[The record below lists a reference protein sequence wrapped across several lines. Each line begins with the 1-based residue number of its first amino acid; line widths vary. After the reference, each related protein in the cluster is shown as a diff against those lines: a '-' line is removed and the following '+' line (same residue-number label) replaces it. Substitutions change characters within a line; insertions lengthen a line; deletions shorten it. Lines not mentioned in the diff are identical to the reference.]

1 VDIGSPPAHTVEVA
15 KRRKPESEPAVA
27 RVMTFTIGT
36 ATDFEAL
43 VYSLK
48 TQLRQVYEKQ
58 PGFCELLAVHKPEG
72 GQVIAITLWSDRES
86 AENAKML
93 ADTVTDRIARVMGTV
108 ATHDLY
114 DVVGRL
120 SVD

>member
-1 VDIGSPPAHTVEVA
+1 MA
-15 KRRKPESEPAVA
+15 KRRKPEPEPAVA
-27 RVMTFTIGT
+27 RVMTFTAGAT
-36 ATDFEAL
+36 TDFEAL

-58 PGFCELLAVHKPEG
+58 PGFRELLAVHQRDSG
-72 GQVIAITLWSDRES
+72 HVIAITLWSDQDS

-93 ADTVTDRIARVMGTV
+93 ADTVTDRIARVIGTI